1 MATPTGRPKG
11 GGSPFRP
18 SGGLV
23 INAPRVSASEAGNV
37 SVPGFSRYPFV
48 ERPPQMRWG
57 PPLPAHAAYA
67 YASGCVLRPCLDS
80 LCSLKV
86 IIAALLVAL
95 LAFVYV
101 LGDLPHL
108 QDVVLGHARNHPLI
122 VRVP

>member
-1 MATPTGRPKG
+1 
-11 GGSPFRP
+11 
-18 SGGLV
+18 V

-37 SVPGFSRYPFV
+37 SVPGFSRYPFD
-48 ERPPQMRWG
+48 ERPHNCDGARRCPHMRHTG
-57 PPLPAHAAYA
+57 QGVCRAPVSTA
-67 YASGCVLRPCLDS
+67 